1 MQDGCH
7 PFILDTLEKMEQRR
21 KYIHYN
27 PIDPE
32 IVFHERYYFNSS
44 YRNYDQNNIVFF
56 NLNVEPS

>member
-1 MQDGCH
+1 MQDSCH
-7 PFILDTLEKMEQRR
+7 PFILDTLENMEQRR

-44 YRNYDQNNIVFF
+44 YRIYDQNNIVF
-56 NLNVEPS
+56 ST